1 MRYTGRRLDGGVRMA
16 GVAMGANG
24 VGLRTM
30 SRFQWLA
37 VAACVWLNV
46 LDGFDVMVMAF
57 TASHV
62 AAEWALSGKQVG
74 VALSAGLFGMAAGS
88 LFLAPLADRFGR
100 RAIILACLWI
110 ITVGMAWSGLA
121 RSIWELAALRV
132 LTGIGIGG
140 MLASVGVIA
149 AEYSTPAKRT
159 LVMSLYA
166 IGYPIGATVG
176 GIVAVWMIE
185 WMGWRSVFVA
195 GAALSLLTIPLVMR
209 LLPESI
215 DFLLE
220 RRPPQALARLNALL
234 ARMAMPA
241 LAELP
246 PRAQAGEAR
255 GGYAQLFAPA
265 LRWTSLLIAAAFF
278 LQMFGTYF
286 VLSWTPKLLV
296 NAGMSAE
303 QGITGGVLL
312 NLGGIAGGTVFGW
325 LSTRVGL
332 KPLIVLFLA
341 ATSAALALFGLFSA
355 QLAVA
360 FAIAIAIGFALFGSM
375 GGLYALAPAIYDP
388 SVRTTALGWAIG
400 VGRVGAILSPLVVG
414 VLVDARWSA
423 EHLYYLCAVPMALAA
438 LTVLRLR
445 RVL

>member
-1 MRYTGRRLDGGVRMA
+1 MA
-16 GVAMGANG
+16 GVAMGG
-24 VGLRTM
+24 SGLQLRSM

-37 VAACVWLNV
+37 IAACVWLNV

-62 AAEWALSGKQVG
+62 AAEWSLSGTRVG

-88 LFLAPLADRFGR
+88 LFLAPLADRLGR
-100 RAIILACLWI
+100 RTVILASLWI
-110 ITVGMAWSGLA
+110 ITFGMFASAFAGG
-121 RSIWELAALRV
+121 IWQLAALRA

-149 AEYSTPAKRT
+149 AEYSTADRRT
-159 LVMSLYA
+159 LAMSLYA
-166 IGYPIGATVG
+166 IGYPIGATAG
-176 GIVAVWMIE
+176 GIVAVWLIQ
-185 WMGWRSVFVA
+185 WLGWRSVFTG
-195 GAALSLLTIPLVMR
+195 GAVLSLLTIPLIMR

-220 RRPPQALARLNALL
+220 RRPPGALARLNAVL
-234 ARMAMPA
+234 AKVGMAP

-246 PRAQAGEAR
+246 PPRAAAER

-265 LRWTSLLIAAAFF
+265 LLASTLLVAAAFF

-296 NAGMSAE
+296 NAGMSAA

-332 KPLIVLFLA
+332 KPLIVLFLLG
-341 ATSAALALFGLFSA
+341 TSVALALFGFYSSE
-355 QLAVA
+355 LAIA
-360 FAIAIAIGFALFGSM
+360 FTIAIAIGFALFGSM
-375 GGLYALAPAIYDP
+375 GGLYALAPAIYDAN
-388 SVRTTALGWAIG
+388 VRTTALGWAIG

-414 VLVDARWSA
+414 VLVDAQWSA
-423 EHLYYLCAVPMALAA
+423 AHLYYLCAVPMALAA
-438 LTVLRLR
+438 VAVLLLR
-445 RVL
+445 RAL

>member
-1 MRYTGRRLDGGVRMA
+1 MA
-16 GVAMGANG
+16 GVAMVGDG
-24 VGLRTM
+24 VALRTM

-46 LDGFDVMVMAF
+46 LDGFDVMVMSF
-57 TASHV
+57 TAAHV
-62 AAEWALSGKQVG
+62 AGEWSLTGKQVG
-74 VALSAGLFGMAAGS
+74 LALSAGLFGMAAGS

-100 RAIILACLWI
+100 RVIILACLWI
-110 ITVGMAWSGLA
+110 ITLGMLWSGFS
-121 RSIWELAALRV
+121 RSIWELVSLRM
-132 LTGIGIGG
+132 LTGVGIGG

-159 LVMSLYA
+159 LVMSLYT

-176 GIVAVWMIE
+176 GIVAVWMIQ
-185 WMGWRSVFVA
+185 WLGWRSVFVA
-195 GAALSLLTIPLVMR
+195 GAALSLVTIPLVMR

-234 ARMAMPA
+234 TRMSMQA
-241 LAELP
+241 LSALP
-246 PRAQAGEAR
+246 PKAQAATS
-255 GGYAQLFAPA
+255 GGYAQLFAPG
-265 LRWTSLLIAAAFF
+265 LRWTSVLIAAAFF

-312 NLGGIAGGTVFGW
+312 NLGGVAGGAVFGW
-325 LSTRVGL
+325 LSTRLGL
-332 KPLIVLFLA
+332 RPLIVLFLF

-355 QLAVA
+355 ELAVA
-360 FAIAIAIGFALFGSM
+360 FAIAIAIGFTLFGSM
-375 GGLYALAPAIYDP
+375 GGLYALAPAIYDA

-400 VGRVGAILSPLVVG
+400 VGRIGAILSPLVVG
-414 VLVDARWSA
+414 VLVDAQWSA
-423 EHLYYLCAVPMALAA
+423 EHLYYLCAVPMGLAA

-445 RVL
+445 QLR